1 MSAFSINIILLH
13 SFVVFRNGRWNN
25 VNIMITLTDLKYCFS
40 GSLTIT
46 EFLLLS
52 MVILEEY
59 VIRDRY
65 VSEILKQFFKQMTQE
80 QLMNNFSTPT
90 DI

>member
-1 MSAFSINIILLH
+1 
-13 SFVVFRNGRWNN
+13 
-25 VNIMITLTDLKYCFS
+25 MITLTDLKCCFS

-52 MVILEEY
+52 MVILEESG
-59 VIRDRY
+59 IRDRY

-80 QLMNNFSTPT
+80 QLMNNFPGPT